1 MPKVEEKK
9 QKATTILQT
18 FNKKGSLIA
27 TTVKSFESFLKNI
40 NLLMQREVHISIM

>member
-18 FNKKGSLIA
+18 FNKKGNLIT
-27 TTVKSFESFLKNI
+27 TTVKAFESFLKNLI
-40 NLLMQREVHISIM
+40 C